1 MITLVVV
8 VLGLVSMRL
17 LPVSLI
23 PEVDIPYIT
32 VQASSADLSAREMD
46 ETVLRPLRQQLIQI
60 NGLEDIVSEAFAQ
73 LMTHYER
80 YGSRTDAQMKGLLF
94 RIVRNLC
101 MDAHRRRKR
110 ESAVSSDAEFI
121 PDEEK
126 DSFALIVDP
135 SPEDLLI
142 SEENIRRMKAIFRSL
157 SPALREVLEMKL
169 NEEMTDGEI
178 AKELHIT
185 KHIVQQRLA
194 RARKAVRIKWEAE
207 EHE

>member
-1 MITLVVV
+1 MFAILLMTLSDDEQSRIRILWQENGSALVQYARKE
-8 VLGLVSMRL
+8 LGSSVS
-17 LPVSLI
+17 
-23 PEVDIPYIT
+23 
-32 VQASSADLSAREMD
+32 QAADEA
-46 ETVLRPLRQQLIQI
+46 
-60 NGLEDIVSEAFAQ
+60 EDIVSEAFAR

-80 YGSRTDAQMKGLLF
+80 YGGRTDAQMKGLLF

-110 ESAVSSDAEFI
+110 ESAVSSDTEFI

-126 DSFALIVDP
+126 DSFALMMDP

>member
-1 MITLVVV
+1 MFAILLMTLTDDEQNRVRMLWQENGAALVRYARKE
-8 VLGLVSMRL
+8 LGPSVS
-17 LPVSLI
+17 P
-23 PEVDIPYIT
+23 
-32 VQASSADLSAREMD
+32 D
-46 ETVLRPLRQQLIQI
+46 EA
-60 NGLEDIVSEAFAQ
+60 EDIVSEAFAR

-80 YGSRTDAQMKGLLF
+80 YGGRTDAQMKGLLF

-110 ESAVSSDAEFI
+110 ESAVSSDTEFI

-126 DSFALIVDP
+126 DSFALIMDP

-142 SEENIRRMKAIFRSL
+142 SEENVRRMKAIFRSL

>member
-1 MITLVVV
+1 MFVLLLMTLSDDEQSRIRILWQENGSALVQYARKE
-8 VLGLVSMRL
+8 LGPSVS
-17 LPVSLI
+17 P
-23 PEVDIPYIT
+23 
-32 VQASSADLSAREMD
+32 D
-46 ETVLRPLRQQLIQI
+46 EA
-60 NGLEDIVSEAFAQ
+60 EDIVSEAFAQ

-101 MDAHRRRKR
+101 MDAHRRWKR
-110 ESAVSSDAEFI
+110 GSAVSSDSEFI

-126 DSFALIVDP
+126 DSFVLIMDP

>member
-1 MITLVVV
+1 MFAILLMTLSDDEQNRVRILWQENGSALVLYARKE
-8 VLGLVSMRL
+8 LGLSVS
-17 LPVSLI
+17 S
-23 PEVDIPYIT
+23 
-32 VQASSADLSAREMD
+32 D
-46 ETVLRPLRQQLIQI
+46 EA
-60 NGLEDIVSEAFAQ
+60 EDIVSEAFAQ

-80 YGSRTDAQMKGLLF
+80 YGDRTDAQMKGLLF

-110 ESAVSSDAEFI
+110 SSTVSSDAEFI

-126 DSFALIVDP
+126 DSFVLIMDP

>member
-1 MITLVVV
+1 MFAILLLTLTDEEQNRVRILWQENGSALVQYARKE
-8 VLGLVSMRL
+8 LGPSVS
-17 LPVSLI
+17 
-23 PEVDIPYIT
+23 T
-32 VQASSADLSAREMD
+32 D
-46 ETVLRPLRQQLIQI
+46 EA
-60 NGLEDIVSEAFAQ
+60 EDIVSEAFAQ

-80 YGSRTDAQMKGLLF
+80 YGGRTDAQMKGLLF
-94 RIVRNLC
+94 RIVHNLC

-110 ESAVSSDAEFI
+110 VSSFQSNGDDFSEE
-121 PDEEK
+121 PDDLTADWNE
-126 DSFALIVDP
+126 P
-135 SPEDLLI
+135 SPEDLI
-142 SEENIRRMKAIFRSL
+142 VSRDNINRMKAIFRSL

>member
-1 MITLVVV
+1 MFAILLLTLTDEEQNRVRILWQENGSALVQYARKE
-8 VLGLVSMRL
+8 LGPSVS
-17 LPVSLI
+17 
-23 PEVDIPYIT
+23 
-32 VQASSADLSAREMD
+32 QAADEA
-46 ETVLRPLRQQLIQI
+46 
-60 NGLEDIVSEAFAQ
+60 EDIVSEAFAQ

-110 ESAVSSDAEFI
+110 ESAVSSDTEFI

-126 DSFALIVDP
+126 DSFVLIMDP

>member
-1 MITLVVV
+1 MFAILLLTLTDEEQNRVRILWQENGTALVRYARKE
-8 VLGLVSMRL
+8 LGHSVS
-17 LPVSLI
+17 P
-23 PEVDIPYIT
+23 
-32 VQASSADLSAREMD
+32 AADEA
-46 ETVLRPLRQQLIQI
+46 
-60 NGLEDIVSEAFAQ
+60 EDIVSEAFAK

-80 YGSRTDAQMKGLLF
+80 YGGRTDAQMKGLLF

-110 ESAVSSDAEFI
+110 VSSFQSDRDDFSME
-121 PDEEK
+121 PDEHTADWNE
-126 DSFALIVDP
+126 P
-135 SPEDLLI
+135 SPEDLI
-142 SEENIRRMKAIFRSL
+142 VSRDNINRMKAIFRSL

-185 KHIVQQRLA
+185 KHIVQQRLS

>member
-1 MITLVVV
+1 MFAILLITLSDDEQNRVRILWQENGSALVGYARKE
-8 VLGLVSMRL
+8 LGASVS
-17 LPVSLI
+17 P
-23 PEVDIPYIT
+23 
-32 VQASSADLSAREMD
+32 AADEA
-46 ETVLRPLRQQLIQI
+46 
-60 NGLEDIVSEAFAQ
+60 EDIVSEAFAR

-101 MDAHRRRKR
+101 MDAHRRWKR
-110 ESAVSSDAEFI
+110 SSAVSSDAEFI

-126 DSFALIVDP
+126 DSFALIMDP

-185 KHIVQQRLA
+185 KHIVQQRLS

>member
-1 MITLVVV
+1 MFVLLLMTLSDDEQSRVRILWQDNGSALVRYARKE
-8 VLGLVSMRL
+8 LGPSVS
-17 LPVSLI
+17 
-23 PEVDIPYIT
+23 
-32 VQASSADLSAREMD
+32 QAADEA
-46 ETVLRPLRQQLIQI
+46 
-60 NGLEDIVSEAFAQ
+60 EDIVSEAFAQ

-80 YGSRTDAQMKGLLF
+80 YGSRTEAQMKGLLF

-101 MDAHRRRKR
+101 MDAHRRRKKV
-110 ESAVSSDAEFI
+110 SVISSDAEFI

-126 DSFALIVDP
+126 DSFALIMDP

>member
-1 MITLVVV
+1 MFAILLLTLTDEEQNRVRILWQENGSAL
-8 VLGLVSMRL
+8 VLYARKELGPSVS
-17 LPVSLI
+17 P
-23 PEVDIPYIT
+23 
-32 VQASSADLSAREMD
+32 D
-46 ETVLRPLRQQLIQI
+46 EA
-60 NGLEDIVSEAFAQ
+60 EDIISEAFAQ

-94 RIVRNLC
+94 RVVRNLC

-110 ESAVSSDAEFI
+110 ESAVSSDTEFI

-126 DSFALIVDP
+126 DSFVLLMDP

-142 SEENIRRMKAIFRSL
+142 YEENIRRMKAIFRSL

>member
-1 MITLVVV
+1 MFAILLLTLTDEEQNRVRILWQENGSALVRYARKE
-8 VLGLVSMRL
+8 LGPSVS
-17 LPVSLI
+17 PAA
-23 PEVDIPYIT
+23 EE
-32 VQASSADLSAREMD
+32 A
-46 ETVLRPLRQQLIQI
+46 
-60 NGLEDIVSEAFAQ
+60 EDIVSEAFAQ

-80 YGSRTDAQMKGLLF
+80 YGGRTDAQMKGLLF
-94 RIVRNLC
+94 RIVHNLC

-110 ESAVSSDAEFI
+110 SSAVSSDAEFI

-126 DSFALIVDP
+126 DSFALIMDP

>member
-1 MITLVVV
+1 MTLSDDEQNRIRILWQENGSALVQYARKE
-8 VLGLVSMRL
+8 LGPSVS
-17 LPVSLI
+17 P
-23 PEVDIPYIT
+23 
-32 VQASSADLSAREMD
+32 D
-46 ETVLRPLRQQLIQI
+46 EA
-60 NGLEDIVSEAFAQ
+60 EDIVSEAFAQ

-110 ESAVSSDAEFI
+110 SSAVSSDAEFI

-126 DSFALIVDP
+126 DSFALIMDP

-142 SEENIRRMKAIFRSL
+142 SEENVRRMKAIFRSL

-207 EHE
+207 EHD

>member
-1 MITLVVV
+1 MFAILLMTLSDDEQSRIRILWQENGSALVQYARKE
-8 VLGLVSMRL
+8 LGPSVS
-17 LPVSLI
+17 P
-23 PEVDIPYIT
+23 
-32 VQASSADLSAREMD
+32 D
-46 ETVLRPLRQQLIQI
+46 EA
-60 NGLEDIVSEAFAQ
+60 EDIVSEAFAQ

-110 ESAVSSDAEFI
+110 GSAVLSDAEFI

-126 DSFALIVDP
+126 DSFELIMDP

-178 AKELHIT
+178 A
-185 KHIVQQRLA
+185 
-194 RARKAVRIKWEAE
+194 
-207 EHE
+207 

>member
-1 MITLVVV
+1 MFAILLLTLTDEEQNRVRILWQENGSALVQYARKE
-8 VLGLVSMRL
+8 LGPSV
-17 LPVSLI
+17 
-23 PEVDIPYIT
+23 
-32 VQASSADLSAREMD
+32 SADEA
-46 ETVLRPLRQQLIQI
+46 
-60 NGLEDIVSEAFAQ
+60 EDIVSEAFAQ
-73 LMTHYER
+73 LMTYYER

-110 ESAVSSDAEFI
+110 SSAVSSDTEFI

-126 DSFALIVDP
+126 DSFVLIMDP

>member
-1 MITLVVV
+1 MFAILLITLSDDEQNRIRILWQENGSAL
-8 VLGLVSMRL
+8 VLYARKELGPSVS
-17 LPVSLI
+17 P
-23 PEVDIPYIT
+23 
-32 VQASSADLSAREMD
+32 D
-46 ETVLRPLRQQLIQI
+46 EA
-60 NGLEDIVSEAFAQ
+60 EDIVSEAFAQ

-110 ESAVSSDAEFI
+110 SSAVSSDAGFI

-126 DSFALIVDP
+126 DSFELIMDP

-178 AKELHIT
+178 AQETGLQPVSVRVH
-185 KHIVQQRLA
+185 LS
-194 RARKAVRIKWEAE
+194 RARKRLREILSGEEAQP
-207 EHE
+207 

>member
-1 MITLVVV
+1 MFAILLMTLSDDEQSRVRILWQENGSALVRYARKE
-8 VLGLVSMRL
+8 LGPSVS
-17 LPVSLI
+17 
-23 PEVDIPYIT
+23 
-32 VQASSADLSAREMD
+32 QAADEA
-46 ETVLRPLRQQLIQI
+46 
-60 NGLEDIVSEAFAQ
+60 EDIVSEAFAQ

-80 YGSRTDAQMKGLLF
+80 YGGRTDAQMKGLLF

-110 ESAVSSDAEFI
+110 ESAVSSDTEVI

-126 DSFALIVDP
+126 DSFELIMDP

-142 SEENIRRMKAIFRSL
+142 SEENVRRMKAIFRSL

>member
-1 MITLVVV
+1 MFVLLLMTLSDDEQSRIRILWQENGSALVRYARKE
-8 VLGLVSMRL
+8 LGPSVS
-17 LPVSLI
+17 
-23 PEVDIPYIT
+23 
-32 VQASSADLSAREMD
+32 QAADEA
-46 ETVLRPLRQQLIQI
+46 
-60 NGLEDIVSEAFAQ
+60 EDIVSEAFAQ

-80 YGSRTDAQMKGLLF
+80 YGGRTDAQMKGLLF

-110 ESAVSSDAEFI
+110 GSAVLSDAEFI

-126 DSFALIVDP
+126 DSFALIMDP

-185 KHIVQQRLA
+185 KHIVQQRLV

>member
-1 MITLVVV
+1 MFAILLMTLTDEEQNRVRILWQENGSALVGYARKE
-8 VLGLVSMRL
+8 LGPSVS
-17 LPVSLI
+17 P
-23 PEVDIPYIT
+23 
-32 VQASSADLSAREMD
+32 D
-46 ETVLRPLRQQLIQI
+46 EA
-60 NGLEDIVSEAFAQ
+60 EDIVSEAFAQ

-94 RIVRNLC
+94 RIVHNLC
-101 MDAHRRRKR
+101 MDAYRRRKR
-110 ESAVSSDAEFI
+110 VSSFQSDRDDFSME
-121 PDEEK
+121 PDDLAADWNE
-126 DSFALIVDP
+126 P
-135 SPEDLLI
+135 SPEDLI
-142 SEENIRRMKAIFRSL
+142 VSRDNINRMKAIFRSL

>member
-1 MITLVVV
+1 MFAILLMTLSDDEQSRVRILWQENGSALVRYARKE
-8 VLGLVSMRL
+8 LGPSVS
-17 LPVSLI
+17 
-23 PEVDIPYIT
+23 
-32 VQASSADLSAREMD
+32 QAADEA
-46 ETVLRPLRQQLIQI
+46 
-60 NGLEDIVSEAFAQ
+60 EDIVSEAFAQ

-80 YGSRTDAQMKGLLF
+80 YGGRTDAQMKGLLF

-110 ESAVSSDAEFI
+110 SSAVLSDAEFI

-126 DSFALIVDP
+126 DSFELIMDP

-142 SEENIRRMKAIFRSL
+142 SEENVRRMKAIFRSL

>member
-1 MITLVVV
+1 MFAILLMTLSDEEQNRVRILWQENGSALVQYARKE
-8 VLGLVSMRL
+8 LGPSVS
-17 LPVSLI
+17 
-23 PEVDIPYIT
+23 
-32 VQASSADLSAREMD
+32 QAADEA
-46 ETVLRPLRQQLIQI
+46 
-60 NGLEDIVSEAFAQ
+60 EDIVSEAFAQ

-110 ESAVSSDAEFI
+110 ESAVSSDTEFI

-126 DSFALIVDP
+126 DSFVLIMDP

-207 EHE
+207 VHE

>member
-1 MITLVVV
+1 MFVLLLMTLTDEEQNRVHILWQENGSALVQYARKE
-8 VLGLVSMRL
+8 LGPSVS
-17 LPVSLI
+17 PV
-23 PEVDIPYIT
+23 E
-32 VQASSADLSAREMD
+32 A
-46 ETVLRPLRQQLIQI
+46 
-60 NGLEDIVSEAFAQ
+60 EDIVSEAFAQ

-110 ESAVSSDAEFI
+110 ESAVSSDTEFI

-126 DSFALIVDP
+126 DSFVLIMDP

-142 SEENIRRMKAIFRSL
+142 SEENVRRMKAIFRSL

>member
-1 MITLVVV
+1 MFEILLMTLSDDEQSRVRILWQENGSAL
-8 VLGLVSMRL
+8 VLYARKELGPSVS
-17 LPVSLI
+17 P
-23 PEVDIPYIT
+23 
-32 VQASSADLSAREMD
+32 D
-46 ETVLRPLRQQLIQI
+46 EA
-60 NGLEDIVSEAFAQ
+60 EDIVSEAFAQ

-110 ESAVSSDAEFI
+110 ESAVSSDTEFI

-126 DSFALIVDP
+126 DSFVLIMDP

-185 KHIVQQRLA
+185 KHIVQQRLT

>member
-1 MITLVVV
+1 MFSIVFMTLSDEGQNR
-8 VLGLVSMRL
+8 VLALWRENGAALVRYARKELGPS
-17 LPVSLI
+17 VS
-23 PEVDIPYIT
+23 P
-32 VQASSADLSAREMD
+32 D
-46 ETVLRPLRQQLIQI
+46 EA
-60 NGLEDIVSEAFAQ
+60 EDIVSEAFAQ

-121 PDEEK
+121 PAEEK
-126 DSFALIVDP
+126 DSFELIMDP

-142 SEENIRRMKAIFRSL
+142 SEENVRRMKAIFRSL
-157 SPALREVLEMKL
+157 SPALRDVLEMKL

-178 AKELHIT
+178 AKELHIS
-185 KHIVQQRLA
+185 KRLVQQRLS
-194 RARKAVRIKWEAE
+194 RARKIVRIRWEAE
-207 EHE
+207 ENG

>member
-1 MITLVVV
+1 MFVLLLMTLTDEEQNRVHILWQENGSAL
-8 VLGLVSMRL
+8 VLYARKEQGPSVS
-17 LPVSLI
+17 P
-23 PEVDIPYIT
+23 
-32 VQASSADLSAREMD
+32 D
-46 ETVLRPLRQQLIQI
+46 EA
-60 NGLEDIVSEAFAQ
+60 EDIVSEAFAQ

-110 ESAVSSDAEFI
+110 ESAVSSDTEFI

-126 DSFALIVDP
+126 DSFVLIMDP

-142 SEENIRRMKAIFRSL
+142 SEENVRRMKAIFRSL